1 MTSLTKLSAAM
12 LLLGVSGGVSAV
24 ELYKDDKNSFGIGGR
39 FDVRYFTGG
48 GSDELGDGA
57 SRLHFVMDRKLKDG
71 WKAIGHGEWGV
82 KLSTN
87 TKSLALDNN
96 AISGNGD
103 DGSIFLRQGFIGV
116 EHEKYGKL
124 TAGKQWGTLYNLVL
138 GNTDVFIVN
147 GGSASGA
154 YNLGSDGGFSGTAR
168 AEKAIQYTNS
178 FGDFTVSAQFQA
190 NETGIEV
197 DFEDNDILNGS
208 TLTLENFYAIAASYK
223 TPWGLIIGAGI
234 NDGEYI
240 LDTTGAPD
248 VPNGE
253 FKYDDKVT
261 AFSVTYGSFSE
272 PGFHIA
278 MSYADMEGHE
288 IDNTGN
294 VMNESVGTELI
305 TSYRFG
311 DIVPYIGYN
320 LLEDDTSGSEYEL
333 SYVAG
338 GVTYYFD
345 SQTFIYVE
353 AKIDDS
359 TLVDTDGN
367 EVDNDTDDIVTFG
380 MQYNF

>member
-12 LLLGVSGGVSAV
+12 LLLGLSSGVSAV
-24 ELYKDDKNSFGIGGR
+24 ELYKDDKSSFGVGGR
-39 FDVRYFTGG
+39 FDVRYLTGG

-57 SRLHFVMDRKLKDG
+57 SRIHFVMDRELKDG

-87 TKSLALDNN
+87 TKSLLLDRDT
-96 AISGNGD
+96 ISGNGD
-103 DGSIFLRQGFIGV
+103 DGSFFLRQGFVGF

-168 AEKAIQYTNS
+168 AEKAIQYTNT
-178 FGDFTVSAQFQA
+178 FGNLTVSAQFQA
-190 NETGIEV
+190 NETDVEI
-197 DFEDNDILNGS
+197 DFDADNPLNDA

-223 TPWGLIIGAGI
+223 TPWGIVIGAGI
-234 NDGEYI
+234 NDGEYL
-240 LDTTGAPD
+240 LDTEG
-248 VPNGE
+248 VSGSSGNV
-253 FKYDDKVT
+253 FNYDDKVT
-261 AFSVTYGSFSE
+261 AFSVTYGSFAE
-272 PGFHIA
+272 QGFHIA
-278 MSYADMEGHE
+278 VSLSDMEGHE

-294 VMNESVGTELI
+294 VMDESMGTELI

-320 LLEDDTSGSEYEL
+320 LLEDDSSGSKYEL

-338 GVTYYFD
+338 GVSYFFD
-345 SQTFIYVE
+345 PQTFIYVE
-353 AKIDDS
+353 AKLDDS
-359 TLVDTDGN
+359 TAVDGSDP
-367 EVDNDTDDIVTFG
+367 DIDDIVAFG